1 MAPIV
6 AGCCPHILDSLF
18 AAVGVASNWGMPHGS
33 QPGAVSRCARK
44 GCPDVDLILGQFLVT
59 DLVKVLH
66 VSWFLL
72 ILLAL
77 LGVRCV

>member
-1 MAPIV
+1 MCAE
-6 AGCCPHILDSLF
+6 G
-18 AAVGVASNWGMPHGS
+18 
-33 QPGAVSRCARK
+33 VSRCGFFFQILK
-44 GCPDVDLILGQFLVT
+44 MLGQFLVT